1 MKKKL
6 ASLLICFVALSYC
19 SITSAY
25 GAFTWFGLRNKD
37 TEVSVQHSTSR
48 FAFWRHDD
56 CCECHHHKPKPPK
69 HKPPHKHHKKGPK
82 PHRGWRK

>member
-25 GAFTWFGLRNKD
+25 GAFTWFGLRNEN

-48 FAFWRHDD
+48 FGFWHRDEH
-56 CCECHHHKPKPPK
+56 CCDYHHHHK
-69 HKPPHKHHKKGPK
+69 HKPKPHKHHKKGPK